1 MVSNLHYF
9 PLMMVPVDK
18 YCSGGWSHQPETFMQ
33 WYWVGMTCIPLL
45 YENPCQPTTPKTYI
59 YIYIIIIIYI
69 IIMYVYIYILLLY
82 IIYITYYILYYH
94 IYIYIL
100 IYSIYIY
107 ILYIS
112 IYQVAFS
119 LPGIITWCNTVNP
132 KGLFNDCLY
141 YRFMVFYDTHKL
153 FEIES

>member
-1 MVSNLHYF
+1 MTNIVQGVEATNQRHLCNDIEWAWLAFHYCMRI
-9 PLMMVPVDK
+9 LV
-18 YCSGGWSHQPETFMQ
+18 
-33 WYWVGMTCIPLL
+33 
-45 YENPCQPTTPKTYI
+45 NPQLRKLK

-69 IIMYVYIYILLLY
+69 IIMYVYIYIY
-82 IIYITYYILYYH
+82 YYYILYILHIIYYII
-94 IYIYIL
+94 IYIYSNIF
-100 IYSIYIY
+100 YIY